1 MFAEKRK
8 KRIVEDWVRAY
19 SRELFNFAQL
29 RLASRE
35 EAEDALQ
42 TTFTRAFR
50 YIDTFRAGTNER
62 AWLYTILN
70 NTIKDQQRK
79 SARQPLMVPIDD
91 PDQELGSVIADPDA
105 DPEAIVGKEMD
116 LSLLSG
122 AIANLPEEFAV
133 PFLMREASDMKYSE
147 IAETLGVPMGTVMSR
162 LHRARKT
169 LIEILSTSKPG
180 PKPSEPNQESDRESE
195 SLIDGTS
202 HPGGE
207 THGL

>member
-8 KRIVEDWVRAY
+8 RRVVDEWVKTY
-19 SRELFNFAQL
+19 YRELFNFAQL

-50 YIDTFRAGTNER
+50 YFDSFRPGTNER

-70 NTIKDQQRK
+70 NTIKDQQKK

-91 PDQELGSVIADPDA
+91 PDQELGSVIADPDE
-105 DPEAIVGKEMD
+105 DPEIIVAKEMD
-116 LSLLSG
+116 LTLLAG

-147 IAETLGVPMGTVMSR
+147 IAEALGVPMGTVMSR

-169 LIEILSTSKPG
+169 LVEILSTNKPG
-180 PKPSEPNQESDRESE
+180 AKPSGDRSE
-195 SLIDGTS
+195 RIIDGTS
-202 HPGGE
+202 QPGGE
-207 THGL
+207 SHGL